1 MLNLHMNENEASD
14 WFIAQI
20 RDCLS
25 AGKGVFKSIDD
36 TMHILGQESG
46 KTLTGQLT
54 TLLRS
59 KLDRLCSSASF
70 LTPYSVELGPLL
82 IDRCRVSGSNA
93 RPIFL
98 VFRSATIDLNKDMQK
113 KFRQIPG
120 AKSTRRLLS
129 LRRELSQLSLL
140 HIEDE
145 DREVSESNSPAF
157 SSRRL
162 GMSGSGG
169 NLLYDM
175 YGVKLVR
182 GISVLNVRT
191 IVFVSGTYVHRFV
204 VA

>member
-1 MLNLHMNENEASD
+1 MEFTRQMLNLHMNDNEASD

-59 KLDRLCSSASF
+59 ELDRLCSRASF

-93 RPIFL
+93 RPVFL
-98 VFRSATIDLNKDMQK
+98 VFRSATSDLHKDMQM

-120 AKSTRRLLS
+120 ARRPHRVAS
-129 LRRELSQLSLL
+129 LRKGLSGLLLPVMCHRQPVSL
-140 HIEDE
+140 
-145 DREVSESNSPAF
+145 R
-157 SSRRL
+157 
-162 GMSGSGG
+162 
-169 NLLYDM
+169 
-175 YGVKLVR
+175 K
-182 GISVLNVRT
+182 VL
-191 IVFVSGTYVHRFV
+191 
-204 VA
+204 